1 MLYREWVGMCS
12 VLKVATQAI
21 GTVPP
26 KNNGRKYSA
35 KYVFCYVLYFLRQ
48 NTWCMGGQRVVL
60 YGFVQTLV
68 CLTSACV
75 KTI

>member
-1 MLYREWVGMCS
+1 MLYREWVGTCS

-35 KYVFCYVLYFLRQ
+35 KYVFC
-48 NTWCMGGQRVVL
+48 
-60 YGFVQTLV
+60 
-68 CLTSACV
+68 
-75 KTI
+75 